1 MLSWIFRVEYAGAET
16 ILKEKTKR
24 YTEINKN
31 FNPPPADS
39 HCPVSGR
46 REQGLC

>member
-1 MLSWIFRVEYAGAET
+1 MEYAGAEI
-16 ILKEKTKR
+16 ILKEKTR
-24 YTEINKN
+24 RDREVNES
-31 FNPPPADS
+31 FNPPPADT